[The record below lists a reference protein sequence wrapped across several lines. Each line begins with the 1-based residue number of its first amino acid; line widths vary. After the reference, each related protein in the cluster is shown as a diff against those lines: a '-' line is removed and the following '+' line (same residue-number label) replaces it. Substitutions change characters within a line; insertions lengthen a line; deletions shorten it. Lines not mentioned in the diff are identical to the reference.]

1 MSEIKLQ
8 RENTPRNVSVRQ
20 DNEIIDNIFVG
31 NTSRQ
36 QNNNFNP
43 LEMDLDN
50 GGSDEDNMGLDFFT
64 NKEKLIDVG
73 DNQEENGDD
82 YDEESEGGEG
92 DYNGR
97 SDPFMNREYT
107 EDTYNGMSVEEI
119 MHKKGYLLAILK
131 RYEKKGIHL
140 TRRFTTEHS
149 IDELNG
155 EIIRIKK
162 EKDLENGVSLCKQG
176 LVFLSNAIEIGN
188 KRFYPFAKL
197 KGLSSAALKSQDDY
211 DDVFEELYEKYASEG
226 IMSPE
231 VKFIALFG
239 GMIAMTHIKN
249 SKAEEIE
256 IEGNYRARSRTPPR
270 RRSRR
275 QEHTEQPKQSNYKM
289 KGPSDSAEDLL
300 NELQY
305 DSDNSNDSLGSMVS
319 NSTVKSNRSN
329 ASEVSEISVVSE
341 KDQEKNIVVKRKRGR
356 PPKNPK

>member
-31 NTSRQ
+31 NHSRQ
-36 QNNNFNP
+36 QGNNFNP
-43 LEMDLDN
+43 LEMDLDQN
-50 GGSDEDNMGLDFFT
+50 RSDEDDMGLDFFT
-64 NKEKLIDVG
+64 NKEKLIDTSE
-73 DNQEENGDD
+73 NQEGGG
-82 YDEESEGGEG
+82 ESEGEEGGESEG
-92 DYNGR
+92 DFGIR
-97 SDPFMNREYT
+97 QDPYMNREYA
-107 EDTYNGMSVEEI
+107 EDRYDGMSIEEI

-249 SKAEEIE
+249 SKADEIE

-270 RRSRR
+270 RSRNL
-275 QEHTEQPKQSNYKM
+275 EQPKQSNYKM

-319 NSTVKSNRSN
+319 NSTVKSERSN
-329 ASEVSEISVVSE
+329 RSEVSEISVVSE
-341 KDQEKNIVVKRKRGR
+341 KEPEKNIVIKRKRGR
-356 PPKNPK
+356 PAKNPK